1 MLWPVQLWSMHKS
14 NRKML
19 KSCKNLKEYGDIFE
33 NNYLMKIS
41 SQESNKEC
49 ENEESVVWNTSIEL
63 NGNFDILKI
72 IYLTKYQRLSGR
84 GGGKKK

>member
-1 MLWPVQLWSMHKS
+1 M
-14 NRKML
+14 
-19 KSCKNLKEYGDIFE
+19 ETFFE

-41 SQESNKEC
+41 SQNQIK
-49 ENEESVVWNTSIEL
+49 NVRTESVVNMSIEL

-84 GGGKKK
+84 GGRKK

>member
-1 MLWPVQLWSMHKS
+1 MAPKCYDQF
-14 NRKML
+14 N
-19 KSCKNLKEYGDIFE
+19 YGLHIKQQKDAQILQEPKRIWRHF
-33 NNYLMKIS
+33 MKIS

-49 ENEESVVWNTSIEL
+49 ENEESVVWNMSIEL

-84 GGGKKK
+84 RGGKKK

>member
-1 MLWPVQLWSMHKS
+1 
-14 NRKML
+14 ML

-33 NNYLMKIS
+33 NNYFMKIS
-41 SQESNKEC
+41 SQRSNKEC
-49 ENEESVVWNTSIEL
+49 GNEESVVWNMSIEL

-84 GGGKKK
+84 GGRKKK